1 MEAKVRFLGLLKE
14 YQQES
19 NSEGYWMVPVG
30 TTIKEIA
37 DKTGVDSTK
46 WDFVITV
53 NGESRLR
60 SYQLQEHD
68 ELVFTTLF
76 LGG

>member
-1 MEAKVRFLGLLKE
+1 
-14 YQQES
+14 
-19 NSEGYWMVPVG
+19 MVPVG